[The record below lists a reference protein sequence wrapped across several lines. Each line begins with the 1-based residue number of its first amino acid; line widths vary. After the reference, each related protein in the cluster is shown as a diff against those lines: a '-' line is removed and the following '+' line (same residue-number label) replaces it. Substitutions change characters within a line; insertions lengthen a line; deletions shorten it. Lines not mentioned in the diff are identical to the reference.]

1 MFGGGL
7 NQDLPIFW
15 RISLERS
22 LIGVSEHVGSL
33 KRIKDFIVREPNVT
47 DKRLYKRKILS
58 EFDQGLQTLYRKPLF
73 VVEYHGEPIVLTVSM
88 QSVSN
93 DPQKPV
99 NVKSRGSLFPRIF
112 FFSPGIER

>member
-99 NVKSRGSLFPRIF
+99 KRKVARIF
-112 FFSPGIER
+112 VSEDLFFSPGIER